1 MVHDEKMLELVLSSS
16 GINNGLKRTLKA
28 LKKKESEANT
38 TEVVGWKSADE
49 IRSLRGLEGKFLW
62 TEAPFD
68 VRIIAFTFHPSKGG
82 YLGQYKIL
90 TNAYTPPGSAPL
102 ALERGTF
109 YCCPNNP
116 AIGWAA
122 ITLVPLQGINLR
134 AFMVDGMMMGDGDC
148 VEIIRLKKLGSHG
161 PLTHAFSATHLSG

>member
-1 MVHDEKMLELVLSSS
+1 MVHNDKMLELVLSSS
-16 GINNGLKRTLKA
+16 GINSGLMRTLKA
-28 LKKKESEANT
+28 LKKRESEANT

-49 IRSLRGLEGKFLW
+49 IRSLRGIEGTFLW

-68 VRIIAFTFHPSKGG
+68 VRIIAFTFLTGKGG
-82 YLGQYKIL
+82 YQGQYEIF

-102 ALERGTF
+102 ALEKGTF

-122 ITLVPLQGINLR
+122 ITLVPLQGMNLR
-134 AFMVDGMMMGDGDC
+134 AFMVDGMMMGDGES

-161 PLTHAFSATHLSG
+161 PLTHTFSATHLSG